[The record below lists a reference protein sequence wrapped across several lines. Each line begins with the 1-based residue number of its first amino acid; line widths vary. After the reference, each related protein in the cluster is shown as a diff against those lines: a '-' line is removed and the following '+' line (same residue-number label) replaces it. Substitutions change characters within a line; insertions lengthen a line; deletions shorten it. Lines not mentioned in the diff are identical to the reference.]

1 MCFDSVSKKRK
12 KRKQHRYFWTRSDKS
27 LSIYRNIAIG
37 RRTQNRQRLVKQTQ
51 KLCRTCSRQ
60 AIIPDTTNI
69 KICPYFSSG
78 VRVEWSVSGG
88 SKLRGSGSNNRAER
102 RCGRFGGRA
111 RCRHVSNKNRF
122 LARSTKKKKKRN
134 NFKFEGQR
142 KYAIVRRLKSLA
154 IMNRKKKNEW
164 NYSAID
170 KKKER
175 KVIT

>member
-51 KLCRTCSRQ
+51 KLCRTCSKQ

-122 LARSTKKKKKRN
+122 LARSTKKKKKFQIRRTTKIRNRSKIKVARN
-134 NFKFEGQR
+134 NE
-142 KYAIVRRLKSLA
+142 
-154 IMNRKKKNEW
+154 
-164 NYSAID
+164 
-170 KKKER
+170 
-175 KVIT
+175 